1 MRPFASYEITLR
13 GTEAEIRK
21 GLFCIT
27 NIIGDQGNVLS
38 ELMDLYYSDEMD
50 DNDPSVTEEQ
60 IEISETYDCVWIE
73 DIEKLAIDI
82 AMAVPAMQFSIKGH
96 IEDTS
101 DNAGDE
107 MDFHIYYQQGK
118 LFSQAT
124 DWYLFIH
131 MDDFSD
137 YASFSAKVCDLYGNP
152 RYSEEDYEGFRACA
166 DEWYILDS
174 GQGEFSTDAPLHDP
188 VRIKLNKSRR

>member
-1 MRPFASYEITLR
+1 MRPFASYKITLR
-13 GTEAEIRK
+13 GAKAEIKK

-27 NIIGDQGNVLS
+27 DIIEDQENELS
-38 ELMDLYYSDEMD
+38 ELIDRYDLDEMD
-50 DNDPSVTEEQ
+50 ENDPAVTEEQ
-60 IEISETYDCVWIE
+60 IEIRETYDCVWIE

-82 AMAVPAMQFSIKGH
+82 ATAVPAVQFSVKGH

-101 DNAGDE
+101 DDAGDE
-107 MDFHIYYQQGK
+107 MDFHVFYQEGK
-118 LFSQAT
+118 LFLQTT
-124 DWYLFIH
+124 DWYLYIH
-131 MDDFSD
+131 MVDFPD

-174 GQGEFSTDAPLHDP
+174 GQGEFSTDAPLRDP